1 MMRSLFTRLIVALAI
16 LFCSIAT
23 PVLAGSNYVIDDHA
37 VEIVDVDQ
45 HADGTTDN
53 GTDPANDQAAQHH
66 HCTVG
71 VFVPGAPLCAVRMIT
86 GAALHPAPSAML
98 VPWDTLPA
106 TEPPAA

>member
-1 MMRSLFTRLIVALAI
+1 MRSLFTRLIVALAI

-45 HADGTTDN
+45 HIDETTDD
-53 GTDPANDQAAQHH
+53 GTDPATEQASQHH

-71 VFVPGAPLCAVRMIT
+71 VFVPGAPLCAAQEIAGSVVRP
-86 GAALHPAPSAML
+86 ALSTVL
-98 VPWDTLPA
+98 VSWDTLPA